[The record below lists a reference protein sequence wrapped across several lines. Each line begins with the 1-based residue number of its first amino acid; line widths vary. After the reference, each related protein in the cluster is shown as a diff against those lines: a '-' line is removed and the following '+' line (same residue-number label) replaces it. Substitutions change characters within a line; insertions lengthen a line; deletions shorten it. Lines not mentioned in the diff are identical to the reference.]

1 MAEAC
6 FQQFTDGDCGK
17 SVLRDSRFEAD
28 KVGGA
33 DLNFCGVFD
42 DENALVCGNELR
54 QYGQQSRFAC
64 ARSS

>member
-1 MAEAC
+1 MTEAR
-6 FQQFTDGDCGK
+6 FQQFTDGHCRK
-17 SVLRDSRFEAD
+17 SVLGYASFEAN
-28 KVGGA
+28 KVRGT

-42 DENALVCGNELR
+42 DEDALVSGDELR